1 VLLVARPLAEIAV
14 AVTAPAAAVTRPA
27 AAALSLLDLLRL
39 CAGIAAPV
47 PAVATLGLLLFG
59 NLLRPTVA
67 ALESRAV
74 EVARPALGLLLLLG
88 LPLLRLLLKLLLA
101 HFELRST
108 VGLLLARFEAAAAGA
123 FGADL
128 LASLLA
134 LFARLLAFFAG
145 LAVLGTIAAVVA
157 IAAVLREGRRSGGAG
172 KKDGD

>member
-1 VLLVARPLAEIAV
+1 
-14 AVTAPAAAVTRPA
+14 
-27 AAALSLLDLLRL
+27 
-39 CAGIAAPV
+39 
-47 PAVATLGLLLFG
+47 
-59 NLLRPTVA
+59 
-67 ALESRAV
+67 
-74 EVARPALGLLLLLG
+74 LLLLG

-128 LASLLA
+128 LARLTA